1 MCSLCHNGIS
11 GGALYLD
18 EGSIT
23 FKSSKLTID
32 KAYKNLVLA
41 LDEVAELTWKWI
53 IFPIATF
60 RMKSG
65 EEYTFL
71 IFNKWRFKKWFQ
83 AYRTNKG

>member
-23 FKSSKLTID
+23 FKSNKLTID

-41 LDEVAELTWKWI
+41 LDEVLELTWKWI

>member
-1 MCSLCHNGIS
+1 MCSLYHNGIS

-23 FKSSKLTID
+23 FKSNKLTID

-41 LDEVAELTWKWI
+41 LDEVLELTWKWI

-71 IFNKWRFKKWFQ
+71 IFNKWRFKKWFH